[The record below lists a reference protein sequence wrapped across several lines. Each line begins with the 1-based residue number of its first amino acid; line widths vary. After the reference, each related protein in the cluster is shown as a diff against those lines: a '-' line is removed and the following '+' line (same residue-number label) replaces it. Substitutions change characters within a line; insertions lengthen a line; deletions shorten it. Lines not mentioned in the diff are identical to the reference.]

1 MLITKSRY
9 KIMKSFSQ
17 KIFSY
22 RSYTPLPFIALMVV
36 FQNATIESMLIG
48 FVILALGEFFRLWGV
63 SYAGSETRTTN
74 GVGGT
79 YLVVSGA
86 YAHLRN
92 PLYMGNM
99 LMYLGVG
106 IMSMALFPYLQL
118 IALAF
123 FYWQYAVIIKEEEKF
138 LRGKYGLSYENYCAS
153 VPRLIPKLTRFKNPG
168 IEQPSFNLQAG
179 LRSERRTSQAIVLI
193 VLLIIIRYALS

>member
-1 MLITKSRY
+1 MANTFAEKVF
-9 KIMKSFSQ
+9 K
-17 KIFSY
+17 Y
-22 RSYTPLPFIALMVV
+22 RSYTPLPFVALMVV

-48 FVILALGEFFRLWGV
+48 FAILALGEFFRLWGV

-86 YAHLRN
+86 YAYLRN
-92 PLYMGNM
+92 PLYLGNM

-106 IMSMALFPYLQL
+106 LMSMALFPYLQL

-123 FYWQYAVIIKEEEKF
+123 FYWQYAVIIREEEKF
-138 LRGKYGLSYENYCAS
+138 LRSKYGQSYEDYCAS
-153 VPRLIPKLTRFKNPG
+153 VPKLIPKLTRYANPG
-168 IEQPSFNLQAG
+168 IEQPTFNLQAG

>member
-1 MLITKSRY
+1 MANTFAEKVF
-9 KIMKSFSQ
+9 K
-17 KIFSY
+17 Y
-22 RSYTPLPFIALMVV
+22 RSYTPLPFVVLMVV
-36 FQNATIESMLIG
+36 FQKATIESMLIG
-48 FVILALGEFFRLWGV
+48 FVVLALGEFFRLWGV
-63 SYAGSETRTTN
+63 SYAGSETRTTS

-86 YAHLRN
+86 YAYLRN
-92 PLYMGNM
+92 PLYLGNM

-106 IMSMALFPYLQL
+106 IMSMALFPYLQI
-118 IALAF
+118 IALCF
-123 FYWQYAVIIKEEEKF
+123 FYWQYTVIIKEEENF
-138 LRGKYGLSYENYCAS
+138 LRGKYGQSYVDYCAS
-153 VPRLIPKLTRFKNPG
+153 VPKLIPNFSRYKNPG